1 LGQKAHPYGLR
12 LGYIKPWKARWFAK
26 RGFSDFLHE
35 DLKFRKYLKE
45 KLGAAGISN
54 IEIERSS
61 GRVRVRIY
69 TARPGVIIGRRG
81 QEIDKVREELSAL
94 TKNELFL
101 DIKEVK
107 SPQTDAQLV
116 AENIAMQLEKRISFR
131 RAMKKAVQMAMAK
144 GGLGIKVVCKGRLGG
159 AEIARDEGY
168 REGKVPLNTFRADVD
183 YGFAEAFTTYGTI
196 GCKVWIYKGD
206 VLVRKEEAHRRD
218 ELNRL
223 YGDQEENSGKPEKGG
238 KKSSKNRKG
247 PIAREEA
254 HPVASEEKTPKV
266 VEGSTVSDEKT
277 DLPESAGSDA
287 GAVNDP
293 GIAPEGP
300 ANEEKAGN

>member
-1 LGQKAHPYGLR
+1 MGQKAHPYGLR
-12 LGYIKPWKARWFAK
+12 LGYIKPWKGRWFAK
-26 RGFSDFLHE
+26 RGFAEYLHE
-35 DLKFRKYLKE
+35 DLKFREYLKK

-61 GRVRVRIY
+61 GRVRVRIF

-116 AENIAMQLEKRISFR
+116 AENIVMQLEKRVSFR
-131 RAMKKAVQMAMAK
+131 KAMKKSVQMCMTK
-144 GGLGIKVVCKGRLGG
+144 GGLGIKVLCKGRLGG
-159 AEIARDEGY
+159 AEIAREEKY

-206 VLVRKEEAHRRD
+206 VLVRKEDAHRRD
-218 ELNRL
+218 ELKRM
-223 YGDQEENSGKPEKGG
+223 YGDSEDDSSKSGKR
-238 KKSSKNRKG
+238 SSKKTKHATG
-247 PIAREEA
+247 E
-254 HPVASEEKTPKV
+254 VASPSPTPTDIPV
-266 VEGSTVSDEKT
+266 VAETQQGSE
-277 DLPESAGSDA
+277 PEAK
-287 GAVNDP
+287 
-293 GIAPEGP
+293 PETP
-300 ANEEKAGN
+300 ADGQTE